1 MHVATIS
8 RRHIPSIRSV
18 AALVLVVGITG
29 AVFVIDLIVAQG
41 TAVWLLY
48 LVPLVVAS
56 RIYKGLYTQA
66 FAALLIVLL
75 FFGFVAKRGESNNR
89 YALVNRTLAVAVFL
103 ISASL
108 LSARRE
114 AEEQLEAL
122 NMDLERRI
130 QDRTGELKAANA
142 ELTGKI
148 QELQEIQEEI
158 RKRDAQL
165 LDAQHIAHLGSWE
178 WDMGTGRLILSD
190 ELEKI
195 SGLGQNGN
203 SITFEEYIARVH
215 PGDRQL
221 VRRTVE
227 GALQEHAQFSLDHRI
242 VLPDG
247 SVRTLHGEGSVV
259 SDVAGKPVRLSG
271 TGQDITERKRIEDA
285 LARSRDY
292 YIRLLDDF
300 PNLIWRARPDGTC
313 DYFNKAWLRFTGR
326 TFAQEVGNGWA
337 EGIHPDDRNRL
348 VTTFREALAHR
359 ENFILEYRLRHC
371 DGTYHSIVDHGMPID
386 ALDGEFAGYL
396 GSCFDN
402 EEQRRARG
410 LVEEQTRA
418 LQRTNADLEQFAY
431 IASHDL
437 QEPLRMV
444 AGFLQL
450 VDRRYGE
457 KLDENGRQFIGY
469 AVDGAV
475 RMQEMITDL
484 LAYARLGRTER
495 PARLLEASTALDR
508 ALAHLAPA
516 VQESG
521 ATIRCHPLPR
531 VMADEGQ
538 LVQVFQNLIA
548 NAIKFRSAEPPTV
561 SISARAEGD
570 EWVFSIEDN
579 GIGIDPAHR
588 NRIFGLFQR
597 LHSRESYPGTGL
609 GLAICKKIL
618 ESHGGRIGVDAAP
631 GHGSIFWFTLP
642 MVLAHDEQ
650 ELQS

>member
-1 MHVATIS
+1 MATSS

-18 AALVLVVGITG
+18 AALALVVGMTG

-75 FFGFVAKRGESNNR
+75 FFGYVAKRDEAASR
-89 YALVNRTLAVAVFL
+89 SALVNRTVAVAVFL

-114 AEEQLEAL
+114 AEERLETLNEELEERVQERTGQLETT
-122 NMDLERRI
+122 NS
-130 QDRTGELKAANA
+130 

-148 QELQEIQEEI
+148 SELQISQEEI

-165 LDAQHIAHLGSWE
+165 LEAQQIAHLGSWE
-178 WDMGTGRLILSD
+178 WELGTGRLTMSE
-190 ELEKI
+190 ELEKMF
-195 SGLGQNGN
+195 GLGQNGN

-215 PGDRQL
+215 PGDRRFFRQI
-221 VRRTVE
+221 VE
-227 GALQEHAQFSLDHRI
+227 GALRDRAPFSLDHRI

-247 SVRTLHGEGSVV
+247 AVRTLHGEGSVV
-259 SDVAGKPVRLSG
+259 ADAAGNPVRMAG

-292 YIRLLDDF
+292 YIKLLDDF
-300 PNLIWRARPDGTC
+300 PNLIWRARPDGTR

-326 TFAQEVGNGWA
+326 SFAQEVGNSWA
-337 EGIHPDDRNRL
+337 EGVHPDDRTRCATL
-348 VTTFREALAHR
+348 FHDALERRESFVLD
-359 ENFILEYRLRHC
+359 YRLHHH
-371 DGTYHSIVDHGMPID
+371 DGTYHWIIDHGMPID
-386 ALDGEFAGYL
+386 GLDGEFAGYL

-402 EEQRRARG
+402 EEQRRARD
-410 LVEEQTRA
+410 LVEEQARA

-431 IASHDL
+431 VASHDL

-450 VDRRYGE
+450 VNRRYGE
-457 KLDENGRQFIGY
+457 TLDENGRQFVGY

-484 LAYARLGRTER
+484 LAYARLGRSER
-495 PARLLEASTALDR
+495 PYQLLESSAALDR
-508 ALAHLAPA
+508 ALAHLAPTI
-516 VQESG
+516 QETG
-521 ATIRCHPLPR
+521 ATINCRPLPP
-531 VMADEGQ
+531 VLGDEGQ
-538 LVQVFQNLIA
+538 LVQVFQNLVA
-548 NAIKFRSAEPPTV
+548 NAIKFRSAEPPV
-561 SISARAEGD
+561 ISISAREGTD
-570 EWVFSIEDN
+570 EWIFSIQDN
-579 GIGIDPAHR
+579 GIGIDPSKR
-588 NRIFGLFQR
+588 DRIFGLFQR
-597 LHSRESYPGTGL
+597 LHTRESYPGTGL
-609 GLAICKKIL
+609 GLAICKRIV

-631 GHGSIFWFTLP
+631 GHGSIFWFTMP
-642 MVLAHDEQ
+642 MVHQYQGQ
-650 ELQS
+650 ET